1 MAHILREYGDDYR
14 RDRIVPADQQ
24 KVMRDLIRCRTPE
37 LGGHV
42 DECEAGCGFA
52 KVFYN
57 SCRNRHCPKCQG
69 VSRARWLAGRLDK
82 ILPTHYF
89 HVVATL
95 PSEIAPLALRNKAVI
110 YNILFNA
117 GSQAMLELAEEYERL
132 RAKVGFTAV
141 LHTWSQ
147 ELSLHPH
154 LHMVVTG
161 GGLDS
166 TGTKWVSAPNSFLV
180 PVRALSNKLR
190 DKFLALLQE
199 QYHQG
204 KLRFTEA
211 IAGLEDE
218 IVFKRLLRTL
228 KRQKWVVYSKSPFDG
243 AEQVYS
249 YLSQY
254 THRVAIANGRL
265 KDCNNGKVTFKA
277 RDNANPGKKR
287 LVSLEAVEFIRR
299 FMQHVLP
306 RGFVRIRHYGLMAPK
321 NVNTRLVTAR
331 RLLLQARGVEP
342 PQPREP
348 GSDTQPVPKTWREVL
363 LDLTGIDLRTCPQC
377 KNGRLIRRPLL
388 KGDVMLC
395 YGSVPVAA

>member
-1 MAHILREYGDDYR
+1 
-14 RDRIVPADQQ
+14 
-24 KVMRDLIRCRTPE
+24 
-37 LGGHV
+37 
-42 DECEAGCGFA
+42 
-52 KVFYN
+52 
-57 SCRNRHCPKCQG
+57 
-69 VSRARWLAGRLDK
+69 VSRARWLAGRVDK

-95 PSEIAPLALRNKAVI
+95 PSELAPLTLRNKEVI
-110 YNILFNA
+110 YNMLFDA
-117 GSQAMLELAEEYERL
+117 GSRATLELAEEYERL

-161 GGLDS
+161 GGLDA
-166 TGTKWVSAPNSFLV
+166 TGNKWVSAPNSFLV

-204 KLRFTEA
+204 KLRLTGA
-211 IAGLEDE
+211 IADLEDE
-218 IVFKRLLRTL
+218 VVFNRLLRKL
-228 KRQKWVVYSKSPFDG
+228 RRQKWVVYSKSPFDG

-265 KDCNNGKVTFKA
+265 KGCENGKVTFKA

-321 NVNTRLVTAR
+321 NVNTRLATAR
-331 RLLLQARGVEP
+331 RLLLQARGLEP
-342 PQPREP
+342 PQPRDA
-348 GSDTQPVPKTWREVL
+348 GSDKQTTPKTWREVL
-363 LDLTGIDLRTCPQC
+363 LDLTGIDLRACPQC
-377 KNGRLIRRPLL
+377 KTGRLIRRPLL

-395 YGSVPVAA
+395 YGFAPVTA